1 MTLLSC
7 DPCIGPPEALFASAG
22 LFDLVAAFLSHTHAL
37 GMTKGKQYNT
47 SQQLLQENNNISQ
60 QLPAHDVEKGIW
72 EIGNVTFTE

>member
-1 MTLLSC
+1 M
-7 DPCIGPPEALFASAG
+7 FASAC
-22 LFDLVAAFLSHTHAL
+22 LSDLVAAFLSHTHAL

-72 EIGNVTFTE
+72 EIGNVYGMNLGVGNWLFGTGNV